1 MDVNVLVGAN
11 YCVSCKNACTVT
23 DANGGLL
30 LTLAAGKQGYF
41 KATTPTV
48 VVSDDTATVQL
59 STARADAAFCADVAD
74 AAAARAQ
81 EAAQVAVQSA
91 QELEELK
98 DMPIKYTDDHTV
110 MFGENSV
117 AERGSVSIGRESG
130 SSGLQDVNIGYH
142 ARSGG
147 SGACVTIG
155 THAASEGGSNVTIG
169 INSRTS
175 YFFNIALGRFAQ
187 ATSSSSIA
195 IGNGATA
202 LADNSIA
209 LGQGANVLQG
219 CENSI
224 AIGRNASCND
234 EGQIMLSSYHRSGAS
249 LRLELKAGDAT
260 GLDGDMQDDNPFVYG
275 AKFIISVKDHLDGRV
290 ESCVFDV
297 GKLFK
302 FLQQNGAE
310 IKTEFESVYGYGS

>member
-23 DANGGLL
+23 DANGGPL
-30 LTLAAGKQGYF
+30 LTLAAGKQDYF

-48 VVSDDTATVQL
+48 VVSDATATVQL
-59 STARADAAFCADVAD
+59 STARADAAFCADAAD

-98 DMPIKYTDDHTV
+98 NIPFSWGQDASISIG
-110 MFGENSV
+110 FGAKLAPYAITIGANATTGSGFSV
-117 AERGSVSIGRESG
+117 VIGANASSSGADSVVIGREAVLNGGQS
-130 SSGLQDVNIGYH
+130 VVIGYYAH
-142 ARSGG
+142 CEYYG
-147 SGACVTIG
+147 
-155 THAASEGGSNVTIG
+155 
-169 INSRTS
+169 
-175 YFFNIALGRFAQ
+175 NIALGIYSDARSA
-187 ATSSSSIA
+187 SSIA
-195 IGNGATA
+195 IGNRATA
-202 LADNSIA
+202 LSDYSIA
-209 LGQGANVLQG
+209 LGRGANVLQG

-224 AIGRNASCND
+224 AIGRNASCNA

-260 GLDGDMQDDNPFVYG
+260 GLDGDMQADNPFVYG